1 MELISQLTVHRTGAD
16 AVIQLLQGD
25 ITALPED
32 YAVDLLVVSA
42 FPGDYTRTIIGSLH
56 QRGVSMASL
65 AVHKEADLT
74 AQLGCWLSVPIQED
88 LQSQLHFERVLCFE
102 SGHLSTKPEELVG
115 NIFRC
120 INTFAFNETVSSVAI
135 PIVATGNQRGSAGNV
150 FAALL
155 DTAIFWLENDLPLNV
170 IRFCVF
176 DLQFEDTAKD
186 IFREKRTH
194 YKKKKNWL
202 KVAT

>member
-88 LQSQLHFERVLCFE
+88 LQSQLHFQRILCFE
-102 SGHLSTKPEELVG
+102 SGRLSTKPEELAE
-115 NIFRC
+115 NIFGC
-120 INTFAFNETVSSVAI
+120 ILKLQVKNTKTDHIQGKIVFQPENCRVKQCCENI
-135 PIVATGNQRGSAGNV
+135 PT
-150 FAALL
+150 
-155 DTAIFWLENDLPLNV
+155 
-170 IRFCVF
+170 
-176 DLQFEDTAKD
+176 
-186 IFREKRTH
+186 
-194 YKKKKNWL
+194 
-202 KVAT
+202 